1 MKITASQCK
10 ATTVAMEDP
19 FRFGTE
25 WLGLSNIPGTNS
37 HWTEDQQAIITA
49 TRDNARVLVTSGNA
63 VGKTHVAAFLSLWFL
78 YSHYGSVVIVTSA
91 TFGQLEKG
99 LFPEIRAMHA
109 GAKRKLGGTV
119 LTTRINPDVT
129 NPRWVMTGISTDDP
143 SNYQGFHAPNVLI
156 ILDEATGIEGP
167 IWEAAGL
174 MAIPPTGKILGLG
187 NPTDASSHFFE
198 ECEVAEATGKWK
210 RLIISGENHPNFIQ
224 RKSVVAG
231 AITYEKITEL
241 EKEYGR
247 ESGVFQAR
255 VLGQWCRAMGRMFP
269 QFERPPGRHTFDP
282 EQFQLD
288 PWLGWWAAAD
298 WGYAHNSAV
307 LWARFDGK
315 KTYVV
320 KEFVKS
326 GLDSRELARV
336 VVEQTNAPGV
346 AKKDRIKLD
355 AFCLSFDA
363 FNKTDGPRS
372 RAMEMGDELR
382 KAGLPWPVP
391 AKRDRLDGI
400 SIIRTM
406 LNAETLKISIDC
418 PKLIAGLK
426 RSLVNPDRPEDM
438 LKEDGDDEVDALR
451 YLLTTNPRLVPT
463 PMEVEAEEA
472 MRPMI
477 EQGDFLTAMIRR
489 KMVEDKFRTVAGNFS
504 LGRFMRR
511 GQPGNKV

>member
-1 MKITASQCK
+1 MKVLASQCAVVAK
-10 ATTVAMEDP
+10 AMTDP
-19 FRFGTE
+19 HVFFKE
-25 WLGLSNIPGTNS
+25 WLGLPNIQGTDS
-37 HWTEDQQAIITA
+37 HWTDDQRAIIDA
-49 TRDNARVLVTSGNA
+49 IRDNARVLVTSGNA
-63 VGKTHVAAFLSLWFL
+63 VGKSHVAAAISLWFL
-78 YSHYGSVVIVTSA
+78 FSHYGSVVIVTSA

-109 GAKRKLGGTV
+109 GARRKLGGTV

-156 ILDEATGIEGP
+156 ILDEATGIESP
-167 IWEAAGL
+167 IWEAGGL
-174 MAIPPTGKILGLG
+174 MAIPPTGKILALG

-210 RLIISGENHPNFIQ
+210 RLIISGTNHPNFLQ
-224 RKSVVAG
+224 RKIVIPG
-231 AITYEKITEL
+231 AITYDKIMEL
-241 EKEYGR
+241 EKEYGV
-247 ESGVFQAR
+247 ESGVYQAR
-255 VLGQWCRAMGRMFP
+255 VLGQWCRAMGRMFS
-269 QFERPPGRHTFDP
+269 QFERPVGRHTFDP
-282 EQFQLD
+282 GAVKLD

-307 LWARFDGK
+307 LWARYDGK
-315 KTYVV
+315 NTFVV
-320 KEFVKS
+320 REFVKS
-326 GLDSRELARV
+326 GLDSRELARS

-346 AKKDRIKLD
+346 AKKDRVKLD

-363 FNKTDGPRS
+363 FSLTDGPRS
-372 RAMEMGDELR
+372 RAQEMGDELR
-382 KAGLPWPVP
+382 KAGLPWPIP
-391 AKRDRLDGI
+391 SKRDRLDGI

-406 LNAETLKISIDC
+406 LNADTLKISLDC

-426 RSLVNPDRPEDM
+426 RALVNPDRPEDM

-477 EQGDFLTAMIRR
+477 EQGDYLTAMIRR

>member
-1 MKITASQCK
+1 
-10 ATTVAMEDP
+10 MEDP

-25 WLGLSNIPGTNS
+25 WLGLSNIPGTTS
-37 HWTEDQQAIITA
+37 HWTDDQQAIITA

-224 RKSVVAG
+224 RKVVVPG

-247 ESGVFQAR
+247 ESGVYQAR
-255 VLGQWCRAMGRMFP
+255 VLGQWSRAMGRMFP
-269 QFERPPGRHTFDP
+269 QFERPVGRHTYEP
-282 EQFQLD
+282 ESISL
-288 PWLGWWAAAD
+288 PSWLSWFASCD
-298 WGYAHNSAV
+298 IGYAHPSAV
-307 LWARFDGK
+307 LWARYDGK
-315 KTYVV
+315 NTFVV
-320 KEFVKS
+320 REFVKN
-326 GLDSRELARV
+326 GLDARELARCI
-336 VVEQTNAPGV
+336 VEQTNAPAV
-346 AKKDRIKLD
+346 AKKDRVKLD
-355 AFCLSFDA
+355 SLVLSFDA
-363 FNKTDGPRS
+363 FNLTDGPRS
-372 RAMEMGDELR
+372 RAMELGDECR
-382 KAGLPWPVP
+382 KAGLPYPTP
-391 AKRDRLDGI
+391 AKRDRLDGVNM
-400 SIIRTM
+400 IRTM
-406 LNAETLKISIDC
+406 LNADTLKISLEC
-418 PKLIAGLK
+418 PKLIAGIK
-426 RSLVNPDRPEDM
+426 RALTNPDRPEDL
-438 LKEDGDDEVDALR
+438 LKCDGDDEVDSLK
-451 YLLTTNPRLVPT
+451 YLLTGNPRLVPT
-463 PMEVEAEEA
+463 PLEVAVEEETA
-472 MRPMI
+472 PLKA
-477 EQGDFLTAMIRR
+477 QGDYLAAMIQR
-489 KMVEDKFRTVAGNFS
+489 KRVEDRFRTVGGNFS
-504 LGRFMRR
+504 LGRFLRR
-511 GQPGNKV
+511 GQKNPY